1 MLPNDKGW
9 LGDGMLYHAR
19 QVENAARLNED
30 VGVAQYR
37 CHGFCKKIEQ
47 ISSQYI
53 IRSRCAIQYTYVNI
67 DLDKETDIPMKLN
80 QTESMYLFY
89 NC

>member
-19 QVENAARLNED
+19 QVEDAARLNED

-37 CHGFCKKIEQ
+37 CHGGAGRQ
-47 ISSQYI
+47 
-53 IRSRCAIQYTYVNI
+53 
-67 DLDKETDIPMKLN
+67 L
-80 QTESMYLFY
+80 
-89 NC
+89 

>member
-19 QVENAARLNED
+19 QVENTARLNED

-37 CHGFCKKIEQ
+37 CHGFCKKKIKGITSQSTKEQ
-47 ISSQYI
+47 KCVI
-53 IRSRCAIQYTYVNI
+53 VNI
-67 DLDKETDIPMKLN
+67 HMNLYLN
-80 QTESMYLFY
+80 QY
-89 NC
+89 NVTKNKHKAFFQ